1 MGHKH
6 AELYKQMAKDAET
19 SNRLWE
25 FWQVKSANDSD
36 FVDCTGNDYLFAE
49 YREYRRKPET
59 VTITVNGRELVLPK
73 WETKALEEGQEYY
86 SMSGCMEK
94 GYDHFVWNND
104 CFDKTLLQN
113 KLVLLSEEHVI
124 EWVKLWKFMTG
135 GGK

>member
-6 AELYKQMAKDAET
+6 ADKMRMYAEDAAKHEKPWE
-19 SNRLWE
+19 LWE
-25 FWQVKSANDSD
+25 YSFFNGLGWQSMGKHPVWACN
-36 FVDCTGNDYLFAE
+36 TN
-49 YREYRRKPET
+49 YRRKPET
-59 VTITVNGRELVLPK
+59 VTLVVNGREFCLPK
-73 WETKALEEGQEYY
+73 WETKAHEEGQEYY

-113 KLVLLSEEHVI
+113 KLVQLSEEHVI

-135 GGK
+135 GGE